1 MSNEFFSYDELREM
15 AVDAANAKESMA
27 YRVEL
32 IKAMCEL
39 PEANKSIHHVRWND
53 IPIEYF
59 RLVADNPERYLPETA
74 EAFRFHF
81 LRMVQ
86 SDPYAGKIVVDYA
99 TA

>member
-1 MSNEFFSYDELREM
+1 MNEFFSYDELREM
-15 AVDAANAKESMA
+15 AIEAANAKESMA

-39 PEANKSIHHVRWND
+39 PEANKSIHRVRWND
-53 IPIEYF
+53 IPLQYF
-59 RLVADNPERYLPETA
+59 WMVAEDPARYLPRDA

-81 LRMVQ
+81 LLLVQ
-86 SDPYAGKIVVDYA
+86 SGPFGTHVVDHA